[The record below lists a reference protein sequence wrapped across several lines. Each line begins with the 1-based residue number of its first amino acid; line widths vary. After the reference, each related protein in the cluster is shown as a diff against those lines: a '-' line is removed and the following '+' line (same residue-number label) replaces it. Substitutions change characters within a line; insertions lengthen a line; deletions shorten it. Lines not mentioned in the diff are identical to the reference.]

1 METMDCIFC
10 KIAAGEIPAKKL
22 YEDEHAVAFADINPK
37 APVHTLII
45 PRQHIASLAEVGASE
60 QEKRLVGHLHG
71 IANQLALQQNLENGY
86 RIVINI
92 GPDGGQTVDHLH
104 LHLLGGR
111 AMHWPPG

>member
-1 METMDCIFC
+1 MNSMDCIFC

-22 YEDEHAVAFADINPK
+22 YEDEHAVAFADVNPQ

-45 PRQHIASLAEVGASE
+45 PKQHIASLAEVGTSE
-60 QEKRLVGHLHG
+60 QESTLLSHLHG
-71 IANQLALQQNLENGY
+71 IANKLARQQNLGKGY
-86 RIVINI
+86 RIVINT

-111 AMHWPPG
+111 QMHWPPG